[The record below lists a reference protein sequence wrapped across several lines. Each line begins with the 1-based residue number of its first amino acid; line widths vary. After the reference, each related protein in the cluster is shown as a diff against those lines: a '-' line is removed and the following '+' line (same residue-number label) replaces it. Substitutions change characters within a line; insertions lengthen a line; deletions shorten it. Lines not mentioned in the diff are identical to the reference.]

1 MTATRD
7 RADRCP
13 GVTRPWPAE
22 DGSLVRIRVV
32 GGALPAAA
40 LASLVD
46 LAGRFGDGDLHLT
59 KRANLQVRAL
69 ADPVPDGFVA
79 GVRDAGLLPSV
90 QVPARYLLMI
100 SLRKARPTA
109 ISVSISASLN

>member
-1 MTATRD
+1 MPVPSVTANRD

-32 GGALPAAA
+32 GGTLPASA

-46 LAGRFGDGDLHLT
+46 LASRYGDGDLHLT
-59 KRANLQVRAL
+59 RRANLQVRAL
-69 ADPVPDGFVA
+69 AEPVPNGFVA
-79 GVRDAGLLPSV
+79 GVRAAGLLPSPSHELV
-90 QVPARYLLMI
+90 RNVTQEL
-100 SLRKARPTA
+100 
-109 ISVSISASLN
+109 SATG